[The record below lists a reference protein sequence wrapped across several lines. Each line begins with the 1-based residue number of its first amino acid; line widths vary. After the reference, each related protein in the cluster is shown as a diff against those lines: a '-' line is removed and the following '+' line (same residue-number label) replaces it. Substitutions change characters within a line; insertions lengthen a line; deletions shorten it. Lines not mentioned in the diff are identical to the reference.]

1 MMPHLARTLRIAFCA
16 ASLFASEAV
25 AQTDPGV
32 MAATRR
38 DLIREAQDARTAS
51 DHARALDLATRAGQL
66 GMSASLRRFIAE
78 EQNAQGLLGPALGNA
93 ELCVREAERDTSA
106 TRADHLAACQAL
118 AANLRPRVAR
128 LIVETPRIAGLE
140 VRVADS
146 DLPSAVWGVP
156 YLVTPGTV
164 LVTASAPGYRP
175 FRAEVDVGPGGTRAV
190 HVVLTE
196 AAQQIELPVGSGGT
210 VGGSD
215 GNRSDGRGALN
226 PGPIALVSV
235 GAVGFI
241 AAGVFYLMRGSA
253 LNARDALCDAS
264 GCPEE
269 ARPDH
274 DRAVT
279 FNTLTNVSLGVGA
292 ACAVGGLV
300 WYLIAPRRAVA
311 SVGTEPSPPARRA
324 GLLLAPAAGG
334 AMIGWEGTL

>member
-1 MMPHLARTLRIAFCA
+1 MPHLAHTLLMAFCA

-25 AQTDPGV
+25 AQIDPEV

-38 DLIREAQDARTAS
+38 DLIRESQNARTAN

-66 GMSASLRRFIAE
+66 EMSASLRRFIAE

-93 ELCVREAERDTSA
+93 ELCVREAEHDTSA
-106 TRADHLAACQAL
+106 THADHLSACQTL
-118 AANLRPRVAR
+118 ATNLRPRVAR

-146 DLPSAVWGVP
+146 DLPSAGWGVP

-164 LVTASAPGYRP
+164 LVTANAPGYQP
-175 FRAEVDVGPGGTRAV
+175 FRAEIDIGPGGTRSV

-196 AAQQIELPVGSGGT
+196 AARQVELPTGSGGRI
-210 VGGSD
+210 GG
-215 GNRSDGRGALN
+215 GHAGRSVARDALN
-226 PGPIALVSV
+226 PGPIALVSA
-235 GAVGFI
+235 GAAGFI

-253 LNARDALCDAS
+253 IDARDTLCDAS

-292 ACAVGGLV
+292 ACVIGGLV

-311 SVGTEPSPPARRA
+311 AIGAEPSAPTRHA
-324 GLLLAPAAGG
+324 GLLLAPAADG
-334 AMIGWEGTL
+334 AMIGWGWAL

>member
-1 MMPHLARTLRIAFCA
+1 MPNLARTLWIAFGA
-16 ASLFASEAV
+16 ASLLTTEAV

-38 DLIREAQDARTAS
+38 DLIREAQEARTAD

-78 EQNAQGLLGPALGNA
+78 EQNAQGLLGPALGSA
-93 ELCVREAERDTSA
+93 ELCVREAERDTGP

-118 AANLRPRVAR
+118 AVNLRPRVGR
-128 LIVETPRIAGLE
+128 LIVETRRVPGLE
-140 VRVADS
+140 VRVADT

-164 LVTASAPGYRP
+164 LVTATAPGHRP
-175 FRAEVDVGPGGTRAV
+175 FRGEFDVSPGGTRSV
-190 HVVLTE
+190 RLVLEE
-196 AAQQIELPVGSGGT
+196 APQQIELPGQPGNSDVQRADTRGS
-210 VGGSD
+210 
-215 GNRSDGRGALN
+215 LN
-226 PGPIALVSV
+226 PGPIALVGV
-235 GAVGFI
+235 GAAGFI
-241 AAGVFYLMRGSA
+241 AAGVFYVLRGSA

-264 GCPEE
+264 GCPEG

-292 ACAVGGLV
+292 AFAAGGLV
-300 WYLIAPRRAVA
+300 WYLIAPRRAVTPGPQA
-311 SVGTEPSPPARRA
+311 PVPPARRA
-324 GLLLAPAAGG
+324 GLLFAPSAGG